1 MKRLFDKDTWQEIFG
16 SIQKNK
22 VRTVI
27 TMIGVLWGIFIY
39 IALAGSSKGLDN
51 GFERAFQS
59 IAANSIFV
67 WAQYTSLPYAGY
79 KSQRAIQLK
88 LGDADILRKRVKGIK
103 FIAPRNVAGVFGSA
117 GGNIVRGNKTGTYA
131 IYGEF
136 PEYIKIATAKIFD
149 GGRFINNSDI
159 EKERKVCVIGE
170 RTLAELFEE
179 GEDPIGKFI
188 SINKLNFRV
197 VGVHKFVQGGGFGDD
212 GDIYIP
218 FATFKKIFNTGD
230 NVNFFM
236 IAANDNIDGV
246 EVEKNIKATLK
257 QIHKIDPND
266 ERAIGGFNLGE
277 VFKKIFNTG
286 DRVNFFMIAADE
298 NIDGVQVEK
307 DIKATLKQIHKI
319 DPNDE
324 RAISGFNLGEVF
336 KKTMNFANGLTFL
349 SLVVG
354 IATILAGVI
363 GIGNILL
370 ISVKERTKE
379 IGIRRALGAT
389 PSEVRSQII
398 LESVFLTILA
408 GIIGIILGA
417 LVLYGINAATADMTD
432 FPYTNPTVPIPYVL
446 GALTLMIV
454 LGTLIGIIPAQK
466 AVSIKPID
474 ALREE

>member
-1 MKRLFDKDTWQEIFG
+1 
-16 SIQKNK
+16 
-22 VRTVI
+22 
-27 TMIGVLWGIFIY
+27 MIGVLWGIFIY
-39 IALAGSSKGLDN
+39 ITLAGSSKGLDN

-59 IAANSIFV
+59 IASNSIFV

-79 KSQRAIQLK
+79 KSERSIQLR
-88 LGDADILRKRVKGIK
+88 LGDAEILKKRVADIK

-136 PEYIKIATAKIFD
+136 PEYIKIATSKIYD
-149 GGRFINNSDI
+149 GGRFINESDI
-159 EKERKVCVIGE
+159 LEERKVCVIGE
-170 RTLAELFEE
+170 RTQQELFEE
-179 GEDPIGKFI
+179 DEDPIGKFI

-230 NVNFFM
+230 KVNFFM
-236 IAANDNIDGV
+236 IAADENANGLK
-246 EVEKNIKATLK
+246 VEKEIKSTLK
-257 QIHKIDPND
+257 QIHDIHPDD

-277 VFKKIFNTG
+277 I
-286 DRVNFFMIAADE
+286 
-298 NIDGVQVEK
+298 
-307 DIKATLKQIHKI
+307 
-319 DPNDE
+319 
-324 RAISGFNLGEVF
+324 F

-389 PSEVRSQII
+389 PSEVRAQII
-398 LESVFLTILA
+398 LESVFLTTLA
-408 GIIGIILGA
+408 GVIGIILGSF
-417 LVLYGINAATADMTD
+417 VLYGINAATLDMTD

-446 GALTLMIV
+446 GALSFMII
-454 LGTLIGIIPAQK
+454 LGTLIGIIPAQR